1 MAKNNITQFDATDA
15 NNTDI
20 KSIDISEGMSP
31 ANVNNAIRALMAT
44 LKDMDTGATSLT
56 SPSGTN
62 ITATTALKTPAI
74 QFTDGDAAITIADGG
89 GVTANNFSSTSVN
102 IDGGAVDGVTLGTN
116 SAVTQAVIDNINID
130 GSTIGH
136 TSDTDLLTITSG
148 LLTVAGEVSMTTLD
162 IGGTNVTATA
172 TELNITDGDTS
183 VGTTAVAGGDGIVT
197 NDNGTMRQT
206 SVDTFD
212 TYLSATTKTLTNK
225 TLTTPSLTSP
235 VINTSVSGSA
245 ILDEDD
251 FASNSDTKL
260 ATQQSIK
267 AYVDTSANASS
278 TSATNAANSATA
290 SATSATLSQNY
301 ANKVDGAV
309 EGSNYSSKAWAIGG
323 TGVNDTAGAGAAK
336 NWATEADTVDGTE
349 HSSKTYA
356 ISGSTLN
363 SGSAKNWAIGGGDSF
378 TTSTTI
384 GNTGLYSAKYYAE
397 LAASSVDNFDDTY
410 LGAKSSDPTVDN
422 DGDAL
427 TAGDLYFNTTND
439 ILRVYNGSSW
449 QDAAT
454 DTSTLASQGFA
465 VAMAIA
471 L

>member
-267 AYVDTSANASS
+267 AYVDTSENAAA
-278 TSATNAANSATA
+278 TSATNAANSATS

-410 LGAKSSDPTVDN
+410 LGAKSSDPSVDN

>member
-267 AYVDTSANASS
+267 AYVDTSENAAA
-278 TSATNAANSATA
+278 TSATNAANSATS

>member
-267 AYVDTSANASS
+267 AYVDTSANASA

-427 TAGDLYFNTTND
+427 TTGDLYFNTTND

>member
-44 LKDMDTGATSLT
+44 LKDMDTGATSFT

-267 AYVDTSANASS
+267 AYVDTSENAAA
-278 TSATNAANSATA
+278 TSATNAANSATS

-410 LGAKSSDPTVDN
+410 LGAKSSDPSVDN